1 MLCAVNPPSRQVSP
15 EPASAALQQEP
26 EFPVEHRRGAF
37 LLLFACLISMGM
49 GQSLMFAVLPPV
61 ARNMGLSELQVG
73 AIFAVSAVLWVI
85 GSPYFGRRSD
95 RWGRRPAIILGLTA
109 YGVSMTAFGLAVL
122 AGLNGWVS
130 LLLAYGLMV
139 FSRSIFGLFGSATV
153 PAAQAYIADRSAP
166 HERAAQL
173 TTLTAAFGLGVTL
186 GPGLVSLLTVFGL
199 VAPFFGVAL
208 LGFISALVV
217 ALFLREQRPPR
228 EQRDRR
234 HQLGRFDAR
243 IRPFLAVGIMIGV
256 CQASTMQTAGFY
268 AIDVL
273 GISVE
278 ESARR
283 VGIALMG
290 TAGAALFSQ
299 LIIVRRLHPAPRT
312 MMLAGASCGLLAFL
326 FLILGSSY
334 ATLFAG
340 LMLMGFT
347 FGLVQPGAVTGASLT
362 VGLGQQGAVTGIMA
376 TTGATGMIFA
386 PFIGMPLYQWFPQA
400 PYIFNLILVC
410 LALAFVLVNP
420 HIRRAR
426 PELHRNRR
434 EVT

>member
-1 MLCAVNPPSRQVSP
+1 
-15 EPASAALQQEP
+15 
-26 EFPVEHRRGAF
+26 
-37 LLLFACLISMGM
+37 MGM

-95 RWGRRPAIILGLTA
+95 MWGRRPAIILGLTA
-109 YGVSMTAFGLAVL
+109 YGISMIAFGLAVM

-130 LLLAYGLMV
+130 LLVAYGLMV
-139 FSRSIFGLFGSATV
+139 GARSIFGLFGSATV

-186 GPGLVSLLTVFGL
+186 GPGMVSVFTVFGL
-199 VAPFFGVAL
+199 VAPFFAVAA
-208 LGFISALVV
+208 LGFLSALVV
-217 ALFLREQRPPR
+217 ALFLQEQRPPR
-228 EQRDRR
+228 EQRTRPHHLSRLDP
-234 HQLGRFDAR
+234 R
-243 IRPFLAVGIMIGV
+243 IRPFLAVGIMIGI

-273 GISVE
+273 GMSVE

-299 LIIVRRLHPAPRT
+299 LVIVRRLHPAPRT
-312 MMLAGASCGLLAFL
+312 MMLTGASCGLLAFL
-326 FLILGSSY
+326 FLILGGSY
-334 ATLFAG
+334 GTLFVG

-362 VGLGQQGAVTGIMA
+362 VGLGQQGAVTGLMA

-386 PFIGMPLYQWFPQA
+386 PFVGMPLYTWFPQA
-400 PYIFNLILVC
+400 PYMFNLILIC
-410 LALAFVLVNP
+410 LALAFVVLNP

-426 PELHRNRR
+426 PDLQNNRG
-434 EVT
+434 EIS